1 MELQAGLPEVSMHVH
16 KGNADSI
23 SISIIV
29 VGTLFFCMIPA
40 DAQASGMAIFYFA
53 YWVVGL
59 SQLLPL
65 LLLCSSKMQGRC
77 VKASLT
83 YLGMVAA
90 LWNYVVLALPEDLV
104 LKVSEAEWFSRT
116 IYRKREYLL
125 EKFGPDYGKTLF
137 DVLTFYVPLLLPPIL
152 AWGIY
157 LLLRQKVSPAS
168 VQ

>member
-1 MELQAGLPEVSMHVH
+1 MHVR
-16 KGNADSI
+16 KGGADSI
-23 SISIIV
+23 SIDIIF

-40 DAQASGMAIFYFA
+40 DAQASGMAIFYIA
-53 YWVVGL
+53 YWVVGF

-65 LLLCSSKMQGRC
+65 LLLCSRRMQGRC
-77 VKASLT
+77 VPASLA
-83 YLGMVAA
+83 YLGIVAT
-90 LWNYVVLALPEDLV
+90 LWNYVVLALPQDLV
-104 LKVSEAEWFSRT
+104 LKFSEAEWFSRT

-137 DVLTFYVPLLLPPIL
+137 DVLTFYVPLLLPPML

-157 LLLRQKVSPAS
+157 LLLRRKVSHRP